1 MNKAQIDWKEEAKKA
16 AEKGIKFDTM
26 TIEPMY
32 VKWYQ
37 ELSAI
42 TNGISVPFKNSSKT
56 SQVVEAAALSR
67 GGTRTK
73 ALYEATMDFFKG
85 DAEMTAVYNAYS
97 KEVTD

>member
-67 GGTRTK
+67 VEK
-73 ALYEATMDFFKG
+73 EQEAYIKLLWISLKG
-85 DAEMTAVYNAYS
+85 M
-97 KEVTD
+97 KK

>member
-1 MNKAQIDWKEEAKKA
+1 
-16 AEKGIKFDTM
+16 M
-26 TIEPMY
+26 TINPIF
-32 VKWYQ
+32 VGWYK
-37 ELSAI
+37 ELSAM